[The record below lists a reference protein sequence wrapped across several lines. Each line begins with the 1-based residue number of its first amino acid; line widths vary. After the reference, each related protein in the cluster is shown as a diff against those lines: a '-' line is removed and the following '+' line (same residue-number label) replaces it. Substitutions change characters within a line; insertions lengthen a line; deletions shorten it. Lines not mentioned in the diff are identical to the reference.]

1 MGIPTEEQETVIQ
14 FSRHGPE
21 AIIDTTDSTMIN
33 KLNKLVEKSAHYS
46 LIETHVAKGE
56 EIGRK
61 YQVDDK
67 KLISFRS
74 NVTKQNLSEEQRAKF
89 KQSIKGALPLERR
102 KAMSEHM
109 KQLRKERGKAW
120 RKEE

>member
-1 MGIPTEEQETVIQ
+1 MAKMGIPTEEQETVIQ

-61 YQVDDK
+61 YLVDDK
-67 KLISFRS
+67 TMISFRS
-74 NVTKQNLSEEQRAKF
+74 TKKSETLTEDQKTQIATNFTAAR
-89 KQSIKGALPLERR
+89 E
-102 KAMSEHM
+102 
-109 KQLRKERGKAW
+109 
-120 RKEE
+120 

>member
-46 LIETHVAKGE
+46 LIETHVVKGE
-56 EIGRK
+56 EVGRK
-61 YQVDDK
+61 YLVDDK

-74 NVTKQNLSEEQRAKF
+74 NVTKQNLSEEQRAKRAA
-89 KQSIKGALPLERR
+89 GMRETLESKREKR
-102 KAMSEHM
+102 AARMRETLESN
-109 KQLRKERGKAW
+109 LR
-120 RKEE
+120 